1 MYKFVSF
8 TCYCVFLYNK
18 ELQVSHSLHT
28 CNMFT
33 ADRAK
38 GVVRTT
44 ECGQWNSRI
53 AEQPSSGMAEY
64 QKEGIEN

>member
-1 MYKFVSF
+1 MYKRGDWQLFIVQYILYKFVSF
-8 TCYCVFLYNK
+8 TCYCVLLYNK

-38 GVVRTT
+38 GVVLYT
-44 ECGQWNSRI
+44 
-53 AEQPSSGMAEY
+53 
-64 QKEGIEN
+64 K